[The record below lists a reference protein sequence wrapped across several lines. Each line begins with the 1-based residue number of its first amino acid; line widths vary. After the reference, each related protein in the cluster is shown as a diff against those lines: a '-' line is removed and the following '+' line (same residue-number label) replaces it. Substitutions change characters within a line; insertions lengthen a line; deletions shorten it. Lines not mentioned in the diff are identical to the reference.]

1 VKSKPLIIDTPSLQ
15 SIRLRFT
22 SSILTL
28 SLWVIWFYLWI
39 PVVTLFGWWFQI
51 ETIQHEMVTMG
62 GLQAFLNVLPTFLG
76 ITATIVFSQF
86 LWALYNFMRFRGVDR
101 RQPIDPV
108 SLVDLKTTFAIS
120 DTGLNQIKKQKALT
134 IKIDE
139 NDKIIVN

>member
-1 VKSKPLIIDTPSLQ
+1 
-15 SIRLRFT
+15 
-22 SSILTL
+22 
-28 SLWVIWFYLWI
+28 
-39 PVVTLFGWWFQI
+39 
-51 ETIQHEMVTMG
+51 MG